1 MAAKQPT
8 PDKYDALEGYVAEL
22 QVALNITYWKITVVR
37 DAADVEAWADINPHA
52 QAETADLR
60 VSHDFWKQTPE
71 HQREVL
77 VHEMLHIVMARLD
90 QTVEAMEE
98 AFGKIAWAIY
108 DPLFE
113 DAAERVVDHLA
124 KVIAPQLP
132 LPEFPKA

>member
-1 MAAKQPT
+1 MAAAPK
-8 PDKYDALEGYVAEL
+8 PDRFDALEAYVAEL
-22 QVALNITYWKITVVR
+22 QEALGVTVWKITVVR
-37 DAADVEAWADINPHA
+37 EASDVEAWADINPHE
-52 QAETADLR
+52 QAESAELR
-60 VSHDFWKQTPE
+60 VSYDFWKQTPE
-71 HQREVL
+71 HQREIL
-77 VHEMLHIVMARLD
+77 IHEMLHIVTARLD

-124 KVIAPQLP
+124 KVIAPRLP

>member
-1 MAAKQPT
+1 
-8 PDKYDALEGYVAEL
+8 
-22 QVALNITYWKITVVR
+22 
-37 DAADVEAWADINPHA
+37 
-52 QAETADLR
+52 
-60 VSHDFWKQTPE
+60 
-71 HQREVL
+71 
-77 VHEMLHIVMARLD
+77 MLHIVMARLD

-124 KVIAPQLP
+124 KVIAPGLP

>member
-1 MAAKQPT
+1 
-8 PDKYDALEGYVAEL
+8 
-22 QVALNITYWKITVVR
+22 
-37 DAADVEAWADINPHA
+37 
-52 QAETADLR
+52 
-60 VSHDFWKQTPE
+60 
-71 HQREVL
+71 
-77 VHEMLHIVMARLD
+77 MARLD

-124 KVIAPQLP
+124 KVIAPSLP